1 MIIIHINSHFA
12 IGIIIASI
20 SSYFLK
26 LNLIEY
32 SLIVIASFICDFDVF
47 FSKYAKDKNHRNLI
61 SHSIIP
67 SVIIIFFG
75 IILNWIALIIV
86 GITYFLH
93 VFIDT
98 FDWGTNFFYFSHKTI
113 GLRLLISKEEQE
125 NLEEHLSKYKTPA
138 SFFDFKYY
146 NNKFLLL
153 SELIIF
159 VFMLL
164 VVFIFTLDYFYIIFL
179 YFPFLFFHLLRHYK
193 LKKSEE
199 V

>member
-1 MIIIHINSHFA
+1 MINIHINSHFA
-12 IGIIIASI
+12 IGVIIASL

-26 LNLIEY
+26 LNFIEY
-32 SLIVIASFICDFDVF
+32 SLIIIASFICDFDVF

-67 SVIIIFFG
+67 SIIIIFIGLF
-75 IILNWIALIIV
+75 LNWIALIISGFV
-86 GITYFLH
+86 YFLH

-113 GLRLLISKEEQE
+113 GLRFLITKEERE
-125 NLEEHLSKYKTPA
+125 NLEEHLAKYKTPA

-146 NNKFLLL
+146 NNKFLLF
-153 SELIIF
+153 SELILF

-193 LKKSEE
+193 LKKIEE